1 MNKIFKVI
9 WCSSSQAWVAVSE
22 LSKVKPVSSVSS
34 VKKTSSAV
42 STLLKTTA
50 LAIPFALSPLAA
62 HAYVAIGST
71 NNSGYAVTSDGASA
85 HQVMV
90 QIKPGHTIIKT
101 QVIDLTIMQIAQV
114 IDKILMQIMGHMQ
127 KELQLV
133 KILQYKVQE
142 VPQMVLLLVIL
153 QKLQVV

>member
-1 MNKIFKVI
+1 M
-9 WCSSSQAWVAVSE
+9 Q
-22 LSKVKPVSSVSS
+22 
-34 VKKTSSAV
+34 
-42 STLLKTTA
+42 LLLMA
-50 LAIPFALSPLAA
+50 RVP
-62 HAYVAIGST
+62 
-71 NNSGYAVTSDGASA
+71 

-90 QIKPGHTIIKT
+90 QIKPRHTIIKT

>member
-1 MNKIFKVI
+1 MWRLVQQIIVDM
-9 WCSSSQAWVAVSE
+9 Q
-22 LSKVKPVSSVSS
+22 
-34 VKKTSSAV
+34 
-42 STLLKTTA
+42 LLLMA
-50 LAIPFALSPLAA
+50 RVP
-62 HAYVAIGST
+62 
-71 NNSGYAVTSDGASA
+71 